1 MSGIPSISWPDA
13 HANQTYIALGIEM
26 PIVGIVGSDPELIFL
41 GAESYLLFMQ
51 EGMSM
56 NAYKHLNIS
65 DNLLSS
71 TIDPLVSFDEPS
83 GIFSESPFSSSA
95 VSDDLRLLAVLLYQS
110 DNTQQGQS
118 SSASMASSS
127 SSSSSTV
134 DLLSEIDDFLSGET
148 METRGEFNWNAWAND
163 MNANPLLRM
172 NFDISDFA
180 AKAGLGTPVA
190 AEVLTVKDD
199 VELTDSL
206 DVEGGWDVVSTLYQ
220 TRAGSGN
227 NAAGTATTAL
237 GPAAASG
244 MGAAATGARGGSSPG
259 LGLMPSGAGAGSAMN
274 PSSGAGS
281 AGSGA
286 VATGSPLTSTG
297 PDESGSDSDDG
308 TSGAEPAGA
317 PGSSG
322 SSSAAGGSPNNMNPN
337 PSGSSEPGGIVVV
350 PVASSDTA
358 LGAASTGRPLTS
370 TGEPDGSS
378 SSSGADGSD
387 DDDSCGDDDDDD
399 DDGSDGS
406 GAGVGGSGP
415 TGAGSVV
422 GASGV
427 PQKPGYSVPQYSGA
441 AGGIPSLLN
450 ATAAGSQANS
460 GAAAAATGTTT
471 PTESAARAGIT
482 GSSNGKA
489 DSGQVTIDID
499 IGDEFATVRGG
510 PRLFFPIHIRYNNP
524 LTTQNQNRQSPQT

>member
-1 MSGIPSISWPDA
+1 
-13 HANQTYIALGIEM
+13 M

-56 NAYKHLNIS
+56 SAYKHLNIS

-71 TIDPLVSFDEPS
+71 SIDPLVSFDEPS

-110 DNTQQGQS
+110 DNTQQDQS

-190 AEVLTVKDD
+190 AEVLIVKDD

-220 TRAGSGN
+220 TGAGN
-227 NAAGTATTAL
+227 NAAGTATAL
-237 GPAAASG
+237 QGPAATG
-244 MGAAATGARGGSSPG
+244 MGAAATGVRGGSSPG
-259 LGLMPSGAGAGSAMN
+259 LGLMPSGAVAGAGAGIAMN
-274 PSSGAGS
+274 PSDAGS
-281 AGSGA
+281 SSGPGA

-297 PDESGSDSDDG
+297 PDESDSDSGDD
-308 TSGAEPAGA
+308 TSGAEPSGA
-317 PGSSG
+317 SGSSG
-322 SSSAAGGSPNNMNPN
+322 SSSAAGGSQDMNPN
-337 PSGSSEPGGIVVV
+337 PSGSSSSSGGLAVV
-350 PVASSDTA
+350 PVVSSDTA

-370 TGEPDGSS
+370 TGGPSGASS
-378 SSSGADGSD
+378 SDVDGSD
-387 DDDSCGDDDDDD
+387 DTCDDDND

-427 PQKPGYSVPQYSGA
+427 PQQPGYSFPQYSGA
-441 AGGIPSLLN
+441 AGGIPSILN
-450 ATAAGSQANS
+450 ATAVGSQAN
-460 GAAAAATGTTT
+460 AAAAAGTT

-482 GSSNGKA
+482 DSGSGSGKA

-499 IGDEFATVRGG
+499 IGDEFATVRVFLS
-510 PRLFFPIHIRYNNP
+510 PNFSHIHPSIHPQQPANKAKP
-524 LTTQNQNRQSPQT
+524 NRQSPQT

>member
-1 MSGIPSISWPDA
+1 
-13 HANQTYIALGIEM
+13 M

-71 TIDPLVSFDEPS
+71 SIDPLVSFDEPS

-127 SSSSSTV
+127 SSSSSSTV
-134 DLLSEIDDFLSGET
+134 NLLSEIDDFLSGET

-190 AEVLTVKDD
+190 AEVLIVKDD

-220 TRAGSGN
+220 TGAGK
-227 NAAGTATTAL
+227 NAAGTATAL
-237 GPAAASG
+237 QGPAASG

-259 LGLMPSGAGAGSAMN
+259 LGLMPSGAGTGAGAGAGSAVN
-274 PSSGAGS
+274 PSNGAGS

-297 PDESGSDSDDG
+297 PDESGSNAGGD
-308 TSGAEPAGA
+308 TSGAEPASDS
-317 PGSSG
+317 GSSG
-322 SSSAAGGSPNNMNPN
+322 SSSAAGGSQNMNPS
-337 PSGSSEPGGIVVV
+337 PSGNSSSGGLSVV

-358 LGAASTGRPLTS
+358 LGAASTGRPLPS

-378 SSSGADGSD
+378 SSSGAGGSD
-387 DDDSCGDDDDDD
+387 DDTCDDD
-399 DDGSDGS
+399 
-406 GAGVGGSGP
+406 GSGP
-415 TGAGSVV
+415 TGAGSAP

-450 ATAAGSQANS
+450 ATAAGGQANP
-460 GAAAAATGTTT
+460 AAAASMT
-471 PTESAARAGIT
+471 PTGSAARAGIT
-482 GSSNGKA
+482 GSG
-489 DSGQVTIDID
+489 SGSGNAAAEQVTIDID
-499 IGDEFATVRGG
+499 IGDEFATVRGV
-510 PRLFFPIHIRYNNP
+510 HN
-524 LTTQNQNRQSPQT
+524 S